1 MINSFK
7 DFPLEYH
14 TAELEG
20 RTYRFAMVKD
30 AWHLLDKI
38 DPEAFK
44 EDEKMPYWAE
54 IWPGSLVL
62 SGFLLRQ
69 NFSEGSTFMEIGA
82 GVGVISVVLA
92 ANGFYSLATD
102 YDEDALEF
110 CLLNGTLNESGENLQ
125 TAFLDWRKPT
135 INQQFDYIVGSDIVY
150 EVRNMLPILD
160 VVSKNLKPGGKFYFS
175 DPGRRPMEHLKRLIL
190 ETDFTMKPLYSER
203 FPFRHTNQEITI
215 YCVEKV

>member
-14 TAELEG
+14 SAELGG

-30 AWHLLDKI
+30 AWLLLDKI
-38 DPEAFK
+38 DPDAFR

-69 NFSEGSTFMEIGA
+69 NFPVESTFMEIGA

-92 ANGFYSLATD
+92 ANGFSSLATD

-110 CLLNGTLNESGENLQ
+110 CLLNGKLNNSGEKLK

-160 VVSKNLKPGGKFYFS
+160 VVNKNLKPGGKFYFS

-190 ETDFTMKPLYSER
+190 ETDFSMKPLYSER